1 MNEHGDVSGIEF
13 TPTFEGDGAG
23 GMIARG
29 MPTNSGWPQA
39 RLTYDTVCAFC
50 GQRFKDGDRVTAQL
64 AIPPAEGTW
73 RHHEC
78 VEVQPRWQIRQGSW
92 EIPSGENVFTAQRAL
107 DELNREQR
115 DTPPDQH

>member
-1 MNEHGDVSGIEF
+1 MSGIEF

-23 GMIARG
+23 GILARG
-29 MPTNSGWPQA
+29 MPTDSGWPQA
-39 RLTYDTVCAFC
+39 RLSYDTVCEFC
-50 GQRFKDGDRVTAQL
+50 GQGFKAGDRVTAQL

-73 RHHEC
+73 RHQEC
-78 VEVQPRWQIRQGSW
+78 VEVQPRWQIRKGSW